1 VSEPTAT
8 GPVGA
13 EASAAE
19 LLRRLTDLAGS
30 SSSSV
35 CAAAEL
41 FAGCVAGGG
50 VVQAFGTGHSQGTA
64 LEVAGRAGGFIP
76 TNKIALS
83 DLVQFGGEDPSV
95 LADPMLERRG
105 DVAARLYELAAPRPG
120 DLFVIASSSGVN
132 ASIVEMA
139 QVVKSHGHELVAITS
154 VEHST
159 RVEPRHESGKR
170 LADLADV
177 TLDNGAPFG
186 DTLLALPDGGSVGA
200 VSSLSAALLVQM
212 VVAEAV
218 RLLIEAGTTP
228 PVYVSNNVP
237 GGHARNLELEA
248 RYAGRIRR
256 TAG

>member
-1 VSEPTAT
+1 VTT
-8 GPVGA
+8 TIGA
-13 EASAAE
+13 STSAAE
-19 LLRRLTDLAGS
+19 LLRRLSDLATS
-30 SSSSV
+30 SADTVSQ
-35 CAAAEL
+35 AARL
-41 FAGCVAGGG
+41 FAECVSADG
-50 VVQAFGTGHSQGTA
+50 VIQAFGTGHSQGTA
-64 LEVAGRAGGFIP
+64 LEVAGRAGGLIP
-76 TNKIALS
+76 TNRIALT

-105 DVAARLYELAAPRPG
+105 DVAARLYELAAPSPQ

-132 ASIVEMA
+132 SAVVEMA
-139 QVVKSHGHELVAITS
+139 HVVKSHGHKLIAITS

-159 RVEPRHESGKR
+159 RVDPRHESGKR

-186 DTLLALPDGGSVGA
+186 DTLLAMPDGTSAGA

-212 VVAEAV
+212 VVAETV
-218 RLLIEAGTTP
+218 RLMLDAGTMP

-248 RYAGRIRR
+248 HYAGRIRR
-256 TAG
+256 TAS